1 MSRED
6 RYHHGDLRR
15 ALLDAAAGLVQE
27 RGNAEASLREV
38 ARRAG
43 VSHTAPYRHFESK
56 EALLA
61 AVAEEG
67 FHQFRE
73 VLEAA
78 AEGEAPLDALHAIG
92 RAYVDFALA
101 HPGYFRVMFGPARGM
116 PCDYPSLV
124 SASEGAFGVLVST
137 LQRCIDA
144 GAVVER
150 PASELALVAWSGVH
164 GLATLLLD
172 GMLEEAGDP
181 EALARLVT
189 SLLVGGLARRA

>member
-1 MSRED
+1 MNRED

-27 RGNAEASLREV
+27 RGNAEASLREI

-43 VSHTAPYRHFESK
+43 VSHAAPYRHFESK

-73 VLEAA
+73 ALEAA
-78 AEGEAPLDALHAIG
+78 AAGRAPLDALHATG
-92 RAYVDFALA
+92 HAYVRFAMA
-101 HPGYFRVMFGPARGM
+101 QPGYFRVMFGPERGM

-124 SASEGAFGVLVST
+124 EASSGAFGVLVAT
-137 LQRCIDA
+137 IQRCLDA
-144 GAVVER
+144 GVVR
-150 PASELALVAWSGVH
+150 QAPAGDLALVAWSCVH
-164 GLATLLLD
+164 GLATLILD
-172 GMLEEAGDP
+172 GMLEEAGAP
-181 EALARLVT
+181 ETLAELVT
-189 SLLVGGLARRA
+189 SHLVAGLGAR

>member
-27 RGNAEASLREV
+27 RRNAEASLREI

-78 AEGEAPLDALHAIG
+78 AEGKAPLDALHATG
-92 RAYVDFALA
+92 QAYVDFALG
-101 HPGYFRVMFGPARGM
+101 HPGYFRVM
-116 PCDYPSLV
+116 
-124 SASEGAFGVLVST
+124 
-137 LQRCIDA
+137 
-144 GAVVER
+144 
-150 PASELALVAWSGVH
+150 
-164 GLATLLLD
+164 
-172 GMLEEAGDP
+172 
-181 EALARLVT
+181 
-189 SLLVGGLARRA
+189 